1 MEKLFNNMASEELE
15 VFMAASELNRMGYRK
30 ISNKY
35 KLVAR
40 IDRDDWMDILAK
52 QLNCC
57 RADFY
62 KLDGSGISNTWK
74 DHYVR
79 VYSEDKL
86 TVSQEVYSKM
96 ERYW

>member
-1 MEKLFNNMASEELE
+1 MEKLFNNMATEAVE
-15 VFMAASELNRMGYRK
+15 VFMAAGELNRMGYRR

-40 IDRDDWMDILAK
+40 IDRDDWMDVLAK

-74 DHYVR
+74 DHYIR
-79 VYSEDKL
+79 VYSEDKM

>member
-1 MEKLFNNMASEELE
+1 MEKLFNNMATDELE
-15 VFMAASELNRMGYRK
+15 AFMAAGELTRLGYRK
-30 ISNKY
+30 VSNKY

-62 KLDGSGISNTWK
+62 KLDGSGISDTWK

-79 VYSEDKL
+79 VHSEDRL
-86 TVSQEVYSKM
+86 TVSQAVYSKM

>member
-1 MEKLFNNMASEELE
+1 MEKLFNNMATEAVE
-15 VFMAASELNRMGYRK
+15 VFMAAGELNRMGYRR
-30 ISNKY
+30 ISNRY

-40 IDRDDWMDILAK
+40 IDKDDWLDILAK

-74 DHYVR
+74 DHYIR